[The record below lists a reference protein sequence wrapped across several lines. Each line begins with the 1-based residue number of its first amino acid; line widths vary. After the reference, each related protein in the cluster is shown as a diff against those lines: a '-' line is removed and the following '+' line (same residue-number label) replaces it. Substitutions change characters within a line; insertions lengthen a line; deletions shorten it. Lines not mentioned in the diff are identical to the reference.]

1 MATKSLLPLRIT
13 ILVFLSKFTW
23 TTVARHEIWT
33 QFINCFRYCTM
44 IITIKSQTMLSLSP
58 QPSSTNP
65 PRRWLC
71 DTLEHPL
78 NKSSCTTLPLKRR
91 KAKDNPFPA
100 LVALEL
106 ELTLPFTW
114 IRFYYFKRI
123 ANPFTITVSISSF
136 TLSLIRPKYNSTH
149 KQTDR
154 QSQRQTW
161 IPFISISIFI
171 CLSARL
177 TIVCRLTYLN
187 NRSEGDNLLTTKH
200 SHPKESTH
208 QPNSF
213 CPLSPPKRVSTFSGK
228 TIRNA

>member
-78 NKSSCTTLPLKRR
+78 NKSSCTILPLKRR

-123 ANPFTITVSISSF
+123 ANPSTITVSISSF

-154 QSQRQTW
+154 QT
-161 IPFISISIFI
+161 ISKTDVNPLHLHFNLHLSVCPTDY
-171 CLSARL
+171 CLS
-177 TIVCRLTYLN
+177 V
-187 NRSEGDNLLTTKH
+187 NL
-200 SHPKESTH
+200 S
-208 QPNSF
+208 
-213 CPLSPPKRVSTFSGK
+213 
-228 TIRNA
+228 